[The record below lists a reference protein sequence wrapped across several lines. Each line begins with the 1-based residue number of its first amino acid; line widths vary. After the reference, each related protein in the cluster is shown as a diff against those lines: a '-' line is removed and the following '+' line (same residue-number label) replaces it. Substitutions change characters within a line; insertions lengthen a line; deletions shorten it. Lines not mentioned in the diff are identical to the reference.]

1 MASDVKHH
9 HWKAPSTVIVLSGP
23 APSSDGINSKHNIS
37 TATYEADGLE
47 TGLLRQLQTQS
58 RPPSG
63 TIQQLAYNA
72 CTSHPSLS
80 QDTNQTTSLY
90 LPQQGPSVTYV
101 ATLRG
106 RIIIILPT

>member
-63 TIQQLAYNA
+63 TIQQRLTMHANDTQGNHSTHQPSMLTTGTDA
-72 CTSHPSLS
+72 RLHRSHALGGVGYQVNTP
-80 QDTNQTTSLY
+80 
-90 LPQQGPSVTYV
+90 
-101 ATLRG
+101 
-106 RIIIILPT
+106 